1 MFAAPEKS
9 LTQGQAL
16 YTQTDIT
23 TRCRFSKSHLYNLIE
38 RGHFPPAA
46 LRCGPRFTRWKVS
59 DVQEWLSDP
68 QGWINAHAPEAQVVS
83 A

>member
-1 MFAAPEKS
+1 MSISPEK
-9 LTQGQAL
+9 THEQVQDL

-46 LRCGPRFTRWKVS
+46 LRCGPRFTRWKAC
-59 DVQEWLSDP
+59 DVQAWLADP
-68 QGWINAHAPEAQVVS
+68 QGWIAAHAGVPA
-83 A
+83 

>member
-1 MFAAPEKS
+1 VPNTPEKYHE
-9 LTQGQAL
+9 QVQDL

-46 LRCGPRFTRWKVS
+46 LRCGPRFTRWKAC
-59 DVQEWLSDP
+59 DVQAWLSDP
-68 QGWINAHAPEAQVVS
+68 QGWIAAHAETEVTA
-83 A
+83 